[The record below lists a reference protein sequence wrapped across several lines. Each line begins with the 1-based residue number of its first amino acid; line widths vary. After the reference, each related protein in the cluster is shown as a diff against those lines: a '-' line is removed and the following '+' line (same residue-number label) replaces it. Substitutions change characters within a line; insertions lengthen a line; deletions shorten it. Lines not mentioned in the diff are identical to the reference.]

1 MATVLL
7 VDDQLE
13 LRSIHAVY
21 LQLHGHHVVTAD
33 DARAGLEAA
42 RTCEPDLIVLD
53 QSMPGKTG
61 VEMTRELR
69 ADARFAKVPII
80 MLTAHAYGAVGMKAR
95 DAGCDSFV
103 SKPCAPSRLLQEVL
117 RFTPVPAST

>member
-13 LRSIHAVY
+13 LRAIHAVY

-33 DARAGLEAA
+33 DALAGLDAA
-42 RTCEPDLIVLD
+42 RTHEPDIIVLD
-53 QSMPGKTG
+53 HSMPGKSGT
-61 VEMTRELR
+61 EMTRELR
-69 ADARFAKVPII
+69 ADVRFAKVPII

-103 SKPCAPSRLLQEVL
+103 AKPCAPSGLLQELL
-117 RFTPVPAST
+117 RFTSNPEK